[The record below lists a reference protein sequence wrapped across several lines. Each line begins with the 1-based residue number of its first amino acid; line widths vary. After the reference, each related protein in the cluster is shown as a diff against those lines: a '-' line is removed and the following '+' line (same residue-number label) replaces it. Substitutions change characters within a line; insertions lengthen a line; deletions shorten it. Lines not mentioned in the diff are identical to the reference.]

1 VSSEAN
7 RELAVVDNEAADAAR
22 EIFGHDT
29 LHPGQEEA
37 VTALAA
43 GRDVLLVAPTGAG
56 KSLVYQLA
64 GMLRGG
70 CTLVVSPLLA
80 LQQDQVDAL
89 NGLDDPRARAARLSS
104 AESEA
109 ARREVLDEAAAGRLG
124 FLFLAP
130 EQLARDDVRDAV
142 AALRPVLGAVDEA
155 HCVSSWGHDF
165 RPDYL
170 RLGELLDGVLDG
182 APRVAMT
189 ATAATPVRDDIAER
203 LRLADPLRVVTGFR
217 RENLRLAV
225 EHTGDVDTQRKRVLD
240 LVDEQGRGTTGLVY
254 CRTRSATE
262 SLSDRLAERGHR
274 VAPYHAGLG
283 QRVRRETHAAF
294 MAGEVDVVVA
304 TSAFGMG
311 IDKPDIRFVLH
322 AQAPESPDTYYQEV
336 GRAGRDGDPATCV
349 LVHRPEDLAL
359 GRFFSSGVP
368 RAADVRAVLAAVAET
383 GSRDPATVREV
394 AGTGPR
400 VTARILNLAEIAGAD
415 DVAAVRE
422 RAEAQRSLDRSRV
435 DMMREYAE
443 TDRCRT
449 GFLLAYFG
457 EPAGEPCGACD
468 SCLAGSAQVEV
479 RDAPYPPQSRVVHVE
494 LGPGLVTDVAE
505 DRVTVLFEEVGYRTL
520 SLAIVAGE
528 GLLDPA

>member
-1 VSSEAN
+1 MVTDDQLST
-7 RELAVVDNEAADAAR
+7 AR
-22 EIFGHDT
+22 DVFGHDS
-29 LHPGQEEA
+29 LLPGQADA
-37 VTALAA
+37 VSALVE

-64 GMLRGG
+64 GVLRGG

-80 LQQDQVDAL
+80 LQQDQVDRLNAL
-89 NGLDDPRARAARLSS
+89 GERTRAGRLSS
-104 AESEA
+104 AESEG
-109 ARREVLDEAAAGRLG
+109 ARAEVLEDAAAGRLR

-130 EQLARDDVRDAV
+130 EQLAREEVRAAV
-142 AALRPVLGAVDEA
+142 AALGPTLATVDEA

-170 RLGELLDGVLDG
+170 RLGELLDGVLAEG
-182 APRVAMT
+182 TPRVAMT
-189 ATAATPVRDDIAER
+189 ATAAAPVRDDVVER
-203 LRLADPLRVVTGFR
+203 LRLQDPSRIVTGFR
-217 RENLRLAV
+217 RDNLHLRAVATGDPDAQRAAVVEAV
-225 EHTGDVDTQRKRVLD
+225 EEH
-240 LVDEQGRGTTGLVY
+240 ERGTSGLVY
-254 CRTRSATE
+254 CRTRGATE
-262 SLSDRLAERGHR
+262 RLAELLAERGHR
-274 VAPYHAGLG
+274 CASYHAGLG
-283 QRVRRETHAAF
+283 QRRRRETQDAF
-294 MAGEVDVVVA
+294 MAGELDLVVA

-311 IDKPDIRFVLH
+311 VDKPDVRFVVH

-336 GRAGRDGDPATCV
+336 GRAGRDGEVAVGT

-359 GRFFSSGVP
+359 GRFFTGGIP
-368 RAADVRAVLAAVAET
+368 KEKAVRAVLAAVADT
-383 GSRDPATVREV
+383 ASRDPKVVREQ
-394 AGTGPR
+394 AGTGPQ
-400 VTARILNLAEIAGAD
+400 VTARILNLIDLTGAQ

-422 RAEAQRSLDRSRV
+422 RAEAQRSLERSRV

-443 TDRCRT
+443 TQRCRT

-457 EPAGEPCGACD
+457 EPAGEPCGTCD
-468 SCLAGSAQVEV
+468 RCASGSEQGEV

-528 GLLDPA
+528 GLLRSA